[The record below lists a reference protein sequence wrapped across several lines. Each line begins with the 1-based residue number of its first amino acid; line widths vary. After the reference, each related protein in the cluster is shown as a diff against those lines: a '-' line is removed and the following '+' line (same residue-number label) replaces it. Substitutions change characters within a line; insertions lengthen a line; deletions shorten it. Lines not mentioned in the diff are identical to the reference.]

1 LAKFSLSRPLESQD
15 QSIGFAKLL
24 RSSLAQSL
32 SAFDLMPKSRLVCV
46 LCGALLAPL
55 AVLASDADTALV
67 DIIVT
72 AQKYSQDVQD
82 VGVQITAMSGP
93 ELQALRIQQPLNFST
108 IDPALSTMNATT
120 DSTPLFL
127 IRGIG
132 LDDFNM
138 NNSSGVGTYLD
149 EVFASFPGFLTAAMY
164 DVDRV
169 EILEGPQG
177 TLYGKNTAGGA
188 INIISKRPTDDFEGY
203 VNVDYSRWETADV
216 TAAVSGPL
224 TDFIKARL
232 AATTTMQGEGYQTD
246 IETGEKYGKL
256 NRGGARALFDIRL
269 TEAASLLLNFHYV
282 YDHSVPSSPSTPNVE
297 ALIPPQPFPT
307 AGLLDSPPGGTLVN
321 VGGLPL
327 YKDENGE
334 GTVATLNV
342 HLDGLTLTSIS
353 AFDDF
358 FARSLDNYDGYPAAD
373 NNWSK
378 NFQQQQ
384 FSEEMRV
391 ASDAG
396 ALVDWIVGAEYAQ
409 NWFHCRDSLD
419 WTFVYGLADY
429 ITQGGKAITAAN
441 FIQTQ
446 QSEGLYAHAETHF
459 SSRWTLVTGVRY
471 SHDEAAFNGTTID
484 PTGLLTF
491 AANDF
496 TGPIVPNTVLA
507 ALDESRSSQNVSY
520 RIEPQF
526 RFTDKILLYASV
538 ATAYKAGIFY
548 GQPAQVQV
556 DWGYVQP
563 EHVLTTEFGI
573 KSRFFGDSLQVDAAV
588 FDTDIHDRQSS
599 LSLWAGPVGTL
610 PLIAGL
616 GNVPRSRIDG
626 VESNIE
632 WRPVSGLQIYLGA
645 TYLHARVTE
654 TLTNDNGLALFT
666 PVVVGQRLPDAPDF
680 SGSWLVNYQHAVG
693 GNLTMYAQ
701 ANDHYVSAEHP
712 YLADPTTF
720 GRGHSLGAR
729 IGVKNPA
736 QHWDTSVW
744 VTNLTDTR
752 PLTYAYAGSEG
763 QQSSYYQK
771 PRSVGVSIAYSF

>member
-1 LAKFSLSRPLESQD
+1 MLTQ
-15 QSIGFAKLL
+15 
-24 RSSLAQSL
+24 
-32 SAFDLMPKSRLVCV
+32 
-46 LCGALLAPL
+46 
-55 AVLASDADTALV
+55 ASDTDAALEEV
-67 DIIVT
+67 VVT
-72 AQKYSQDVQD
+72 AQRHSQDVQEI
-82 VGVQITAMSGP
+82 GVAITAMNG
-93 ELQALRIQQPLNFST
+93 EQLQALRIQQPLSLST
-108 IDPALSTMNATT
+108 ISPSLSTMNATT

-149 EVFASFPGFLTAAMY
+149 EVFASFPGFLTSAMY
-164 DVDRV
+164 DLDRV

-188 INIISKRPTDDFEGY
+188 INIISKRPTDQFEGY
-203 VNVDYSRWETADV
+203 VDVDYSRWETTDV
-216 TAAVSGPL
+216 TAAISGPL
-224 TDFIKARL
+224 TDSIKARL
-232 AATTTMQGEGYQTD
+232 AATATKQGEGYQTD
-246 IETGEKYGKL
+246 IDTGEKYGKL

-269 TEAASLLLNFHYV
+269 SDSVNLLLNFHYV

-297 ALIPPQPFPT
+297 SLVPTNLPFPT
-307 AGLLDSPPGGTLVN
+307 AGLLDSPPGGALVR

-334 GTVATLNV
+334 GAVATLNV
-342 HLDGLTLTSIS
+342 HFGQLTLTSIS

-358 FARSLDNYDGYPAAD
+358 FADSLDNYDGYPAAD
-373 NNWSK
+373 NNWTK

-384 FSEEMRV
+384 FSQELRLGSATGGFV
-391 ASDAG
+391 NW
-396 ALVDWIVGAEYAQ
+396 LVGAEYAA

-419 WTFVYGLADY
+419 WTFVYGLADF
-429 ITQGGKAITAAN
+429 ITDSGKAITAAN

-446 QSEGLYAHAETHF
+446 ESEGLYAHAETHL
-459 SSRWTLVTGVRY
+459 SQRWTLVTGVRY
-471 SHDEAAFNGTTID
+471 SHDEASFDGVTID
-484 PTGLLTF
+484 PTGLLTY
-491 AANDF
+491 AANNF
-496 TGPIVPNTVLA
+496 TGPIVPNAVLA
-507 ALDESRSSQNVSY
+507 ALDQSRSSQNVSY
-520 RIEPQF
+520 RIEPEYHL
-526 RFTDKILLYASV
+526 TDKILLYASL

-548 GQPAQVQV
+548 GQPAQVSV
-556 DWGYVQP
+556 DWGYVNP
-563 EHVLTTEFGI
+563 EHVRTTELGI
-573 KSRFFGDSLQVDAAV
+573 KSRFFADSLQIDAAI
-588 FDTDIHDRQSS
+588 FDTDIRYRQSS
-599 LSLWAGPVGTL
+599 LSLWAGPVGAL

-626 VESNIE
+626 AESQVD
-632 WRPVSGLQIYLGA
+632 WLPLKGLDIHLGA

-666 PVVVGQRLPDAPDF
+666 PVSVGQMLPDAPTF
-680 SGSWLVNYQHAVG
+680 SGNWLVQYQHPIG
-693 GNLTMYAQ
+693 PSLRIYAQ
-701 ANDHYVSAEHP
+701 ANDHYTGAEHP

-736 QHWDTSVW
+736 EHWDTSLW

-763 QQSSYYQK
+763 QQVSYYQK
-771 PRSVGVSIAYSF
+771 PRSVGLNFTYTF